1 MDIELEQLVFLET
14 SYMFVLLVLS
24 RECGHEPRGPMEG
37 NKGWF
42 VRAEYQ
48 QEIWRGWTRSAG
60 FCQAAPEAETLR
72 GLARAFESKGFFLR
86 FAVASCW
93 NPPSLAGAQQG
104 MIE

>member
-14 SYMFVLLVLS
+14 SYMFVLLVL
-24 RECGHEPRGPMEG
+24 RHEPRGPMEG

-72 GLARAFESKGFFLR
+72 GLARAFESKGFVR